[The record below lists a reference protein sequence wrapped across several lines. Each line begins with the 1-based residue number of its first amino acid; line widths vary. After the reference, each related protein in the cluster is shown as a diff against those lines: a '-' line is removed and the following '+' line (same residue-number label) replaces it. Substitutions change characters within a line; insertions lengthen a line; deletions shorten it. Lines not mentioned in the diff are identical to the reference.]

1 MTKEEEILLA
11 AEEEFFTNGYDAS
24 STAAIAKRAGVT
36 HAMVNYYFRTKE
48 RLFAKILDDHIRELL
63 KGLKALMM
71 EDGDIVEVSVQTALV
86 IFDKL
91 NDNRRLPFLLSDIS
105 RTHPEFLLRYKET
118 VDTICKDSIEM
129 HSKRLDQCI
138 SNGKASQCT
147 MADIYNTVLAL
158 VTAPFLNLPLL
169 QNVAGFTPEQTD
181 SYLLE
186 RRAEIAKVLEAR
198 YSAGR

>member
-1 MTKEEEILLA
+1 MTKEEEILKA
-11 AEEEFFTNGYDAS
+11 AEEEFFANGYDAS
-24 STAAIAKRAGVT
+24 STAVIAKRAGVT

-48 RLFAKILDDHIRELL
+48 RLFIQILDNHVYELL
-63 KGLKALMM
+63 KSLKPIMHD
-71 EDGDIVEVSVQTALV
+71 DGDVVSVAIDAALV

-91 NDNRRLPFLLSDIS
+91 DDNRRLPFLLSDIS

-169 QNVAGFTPEQTD
+169 QNVAGFTSEQTD